1 MTLPTIAE
9 PAPEQLSFV
18 PGDAKWHEYRKKSL
32 TDLFWF
38 CSFVLGYKERVPMT
52 EHAHRAFCRFVERRT
67 GSPHLDTA
75 RYRKIMMPR
84 ECGKSSIL
92 TQGYTVQRLCGDPEL
107 SILIVNEKE
116 QTAKDFLSSIKWHFE
131 SNDVL
136 RSLFPEIIPPDFG
149 ATTWSASR
157 IVVNRSS
164 GRKEPSV
171 FVTGVGGTVT
181 GAHPDLIIVD
191 DMISRE
197 AAENARAGSWQ
208 IMHSTNRWINTLDM
222 LLNKNHPNPE
232 ITFVGTKWYFDDSY
246 GHIDKAFGYGQ
257 EPITVNM
264 RTRLPNGDVQTV
276 AAQRMGDLAIFQ
288 RAGIEN
294 GRAAFPEIWSMERM
308 AQSRLRDEVLFA
320 SNIMN
325 NPSDELTA
333 TFRSEWLKT
342 HTWVDDRNIL
352 YTDNTGK
359 PRHVALS
366 DLDVLFLVDPGGFSM
381 RGTEDRARPAVVVVG
396 DDRAGM
402 YHVLDIYNEKDTFMA
417 AIAQIVAWTT
427 RYTPRKIYTE
437 RAGQQAAF
445 AQLLREELRKAGLD
459 TVVDGDTL
467 KPGTTQKQVRILSLE
482 PYFQRGQ
489 LTIGTGA
496 AFHTFREQYTQFP
509 RTARV
514 DVLDVL
520 AYLPRVVK
528 PRAGINQSRQNAARQ
543 ESERAAYRARR
554 GFG

>member
-1 MTLPTIAE
+1 MTNVTEALALPE
-9 PAPEQLSFV
+9 KLEFV
-18 PGDAKWHEYRKKSL
+18 PGDERWESYRKKAL

-38 CSFVLGYKERVPMT
+38 CSYVLGYKERVPMT

-67 GSPHLDTA
+67 GAPQLDNA

-92 TQGYTVQRLCGDPEL
+92 TQGYTIQRLCGDPEL

-116 QTAKDFLSSIKWHFE
+116 QTAKDFLSAIKWQFQ

-136 RSLFPEIIPPDFG
+136 RALFPEVIPDES
-149 ATTWSASR
+149 ADTAWSASR
-157 IVVNRSS
+157 IVLKRKS

-181 GAHPDLIIVD
+181 GTHPDLIIVD

-208 IMHSTNRWINTLDM
+208 IMHGTNRWINTLDM
-222 LLNKNHPNPE
+222 LLNKNHPSPE
-232 ITFVGTKWYFDDSY
+232 ITFIGTKWYFDDSY
-246 GHIDKAFGYGQ
+246 AHLDKAFGYGQ
-257 EPITVNM
+257 TPITVNI
-264 RTRLPNGDVQTV
+264 RTKLPSGETQVV
-276 AAQRMGDLAIFQ
+276 AAQRIGDIAVFQ

-333 TFRSEWLKT
+333 VFKPNWLQYFD
-342 HTWVDDRNIL
+342 WLDNEQIS
-352 YTDNTGK
+352 YTASNGMK
-359 PRHVALS
+359 KISRVS
-366 DLDVLFLVDPGGFSM
+366 DFDVLFFVDPGGFAL
-381 RGTEDRARPAVVVVG
+381 RQVEDRARAAVTVVG
-396 DDRAGM
+396 DNLQGQ
-402 YHVLDIYNEKDTFMA
+402 YIIFDIYNEQDTFLA
-417 AIAQIVAWTT
+417 CIQQIVAWVTQ
-427 RYTPRKIYTE
+427 YAPRKIYVE

-445 AQLLREELRKAGLD
+445 AQLLRTSLRDAGLN
-459 TVVDGDTL
+459 TVVDDTTL
-467 KPGTTQKQVRILSLE
+467 KPGTTQKDVRILALE

-489 LTIGTGA
+489 IFVGKSA

-509 RTARV
+509 RTARK

-528 PRAGINQSRQNAARQ
+528 PRTTTKVRHDARQ
-543 ESERAAYRARR
+543 ADELAAYKARR
-554 GFG
+554 GLA